1 MLSAV
6 RMAIL
11 AASTVGAC
19 SDTSR
24 IFLSTNSASSRM
36 YAGSPAART
45 EYVWPKIST
54 CVTAGRVRLFE
65 HLQEAL
71 DARADGGPIGLVLRE
86 SGGRSAVLLARLAG
100 RRELGLEARVLP
112 GEALHDLHERF
123 QARLDC
129 VEDLVERGLRV
140 RFRLAFAA
148 ALGLFHMVLLRLLP
162 SRRPLSPREARGGA
176 GPPHPAMR
184 SRRLGRASAGAIR
197 SGASSSSSRN
207 RRARRALDSGL

>member
-54 CVTAGRVRLFE
+54 CVTDGLGAIFLARRPVRAARREEPAGSGRTAGRVRLFE

-71 DARADGGPIGLVLRE
+71 DARADGGPIGLLLRE
-86 SGGRSAVLLARLAG
+86 SGGRSAVLFARPPG
-100 RRELGLEARVLP
+100 RREP
-112 GEALHDLHERF
+112 
-123 QARLDC
+123 
-129 VEDLVERGLRV
+129 
-140 RFRLAFAA
+140 
-148 ALGLFHMVLLRLLP
+148 
-162 SRRPLSPREARGGA
+162 
-176 GPPHPAMR
+176 
-184 SRRLGRASAGAIR
+184 
-197 SGASSSSSRN
+197 
-207 RRARRALDSGL
+207 

>member
-54 CVTAGRVRLFE
+54 CGPDGRSRSTL
-65 HLQEAL
+65 
-71 DARADGGPIGLVLRE
+71 RAS
-86 SGGRSAVLLARLAG
+86 SGGARTLFLLGNELLASKRYDQ
-100 RRELGLEARVLP
+100 ARVMYQRCIDS
-112 GEALHDLHERF
+112 A
-123 QARLDC
+123 A
-129 VEDLVERGLRV
+129 ED
-140 RFRLAFAA
+140 
-148 ALGLFHMVLLRLLP
+148 
-162 SRRPLSPREARGGA
+162 
-176 GPPHPAMR
+176 
-184 SRRLGRASAGAIR
+184 
-197 SGASSSSSRN
+197 
-207 RRARRALDSGL
+207 